1 MGAVSYTHLLTYEAE
16 PFAKLKV
23 NGEDMELV
31 ENDIYAI
38 KLTLDIRAKG
48 GRYPIKLG
56 VVLVGLDKKYIET
69 VATRILLKDVYKRQE

>member
-1 MGAVSYTHLLTYEAE
+1 MTYEAE

-38 KLTLDIRAKG
+38 KLALKKNDI
-48 GRYPIKLG
+48 LTFEG
-56 VVLVGLDKKYIET
+56 VPDYDNWWIDQI
-69 VATRILLKDVYKRQE
+69 ILRSRKMEH

>member
-1 MGAVSYTHLLTYEAE
+1 MLSHFLIQPGNYAIKFNTLTYEAE

-38 KLTLDIRAKG
+38 KLTLKKNDILAFEGLMIMIIG
-48 GRYPIKLG
+48 G
-56 VVLVGLDKKYIET
+56 
-69 VATRILLKDVYKRQE
+69 

>member
-1 MGAVSYTHLLTYEAE
+1 MELFVFLIKFLGFSQIAYDRCHLPGNYAIKFNTLTYEAE

-38 KLTLDIRAKG
+38 KLTLKKNDILADALK
-48 GRYPIKLG
+48 II
-56 VVLVGLDKKYIET
+56 VL
-69 VATRILLKDVYKRQE
+69 

>member
-1 MGAVSYTHLLTYEAE
+1 MCIRDRFNTLTYEAE

-38 KLTLDIRAKG
+38 KLTLKKNIDADFPSLTHASKA
-48 GRYPIKLG
+48 GR
-56 VVLVGLDKKYIET
+56 
-69 VATRILLKDVYKRQE
+69 